1 MAVALCDGEVLAHTL
16 WCARCL
22 TGLRHAEDDDDD
34 EENVKALM
42 SQTHTKGAA
51 AKMHERRAGLAAP
64 PAVEPKSRPPRT
76 DVPATNGG
84 LIKRYLRQVHPATN
98 SNPFLPP
105 RRRKGGIVRP
115 TSSVQLREDGTV
127 SRFQKNFE
135 LLSVL
140 GSGSFSDVLRCRS
153 RMDGCAYAVKRRR
166 GRVVLRNGGWTADG
180 APSAARRNE
189 LKEVHAM
196 AAIAHPHV
204 LRYYVAWRED
214 DQLYIQTELAWGS
227 LEDAVRGLRP
237 SNAVGDRAGRL
248 YLSVVPRQAGAAEQG
263 PVPDAGGGLEERQR
277 EGRQSPCQVGSSA
290 APPPVPPKTRARP
303 ARPASVVGCDADD
316 GMVAPAVVGDHAPAS
331 SAAAMESEDAWGEYS
346 HAAGALLR
354 GSRAARAGLL
364 AATDA
369 AVSGERGRGLLDFS
383 EDAAPESECV
393 LPLAPPNFEGA
404 ALRGSSLAQGGADR
418 PRAASSLSDSAR
430 AQSPLVTLPSAA
442 PPRPLCGSPLARR
455 KPAAGVALSQHDLPA
470 SGAGS
475 KRKQASVHDFFMLQ
489 QQPARGPK
497 ISRLGGDEPPPHPL
511 PQGRGAAGA
520 AGDSERHAPPR
531 TTFMD
536 SGATHRGLGS
546 PAKPPQAH
554 PGALFR
560 GLSSSTDG
568 GASFAIQR
576 PALPLLG
583 RGGGAAASESMPQ
596 FSSFSQEAS
605 QWELCMPPPAEE
617 SGHRGRAA
625 AAADSVPPA
634 SLSFGGGSV
643 AQHLFGPGSQE
654 GGGFLSRRLDSNG
667 YAGGSQAMGTPDHL
681 GAPPAALGAGDAE
694 EDACFSQ
701 ALSLVV
707 TQDAPVRR
715 GSGGMG
721 GDPAAPPYRL
731 GEEDVLALLA
741 DVSAAL
747 AHIHRLGLAHL
758 DVKPANILVVYS
770 CGMVDAD
777 GDWLPE
783 ATALTGTSSG
793 DAALLARLDDGGA
806 PAIAAE
812 ALLQQQR
819 PAHASRVDSSSAAGG
834 RQQPVVLDMEVRT
847 LRLCPVSYPWDAHTP
862 TLVPSLPA
870 GVTAHASLPRIQ
882 ARVGHQ
888 QGPPRQP
895 RTLTP
900 RLPRAH
906 LCSDF
911 GQCSVLGA
919 DEVAEGDSRYLARE
933 LLNGDT
939 SNLPAADIFS
949 LALSVVELAAG
960 IHLPSGDEEYHALR
974 DGCLPLPLLA
984 HLSAP
989 LLSLIGAMA
998 APDPAARPT
1007 AQAILDHP
1015 ALVAHRLRRGGRE
1028 ARAEG
1033 FGESDS
1039 ASLAAFA
1046 PHPFARLASAGV
1058 SSAHEV
1064 SVVSGGAE
1072 EPRGVHVSGSSCS
1085 GTSRTTLRD
1094 PDSGV
1099 PQPPATR
1106 TAAGV
1111 SPTIQALLAA
1121 IDAMVAAGAAPA
1133 DLAETRVFG
1142 AAAYTASPMS
1152 GPTPL
1157 SGRTA
1162 AARGPGAPPRGQEP
1176 SSASGRSDGGLS
1188 DCVMAGGGD
1197 GSSGGEG
1204 WSPPAALPPV
1214 GVMTPFSA
1222 GGAPEGGGGLL
1233 AAADLQVAQDAAG
1246 AQQGVSL
1253 TGLTGARAGGRPP
1266 ALVLSADAALALQ
1279 RDLRVLLA
1287 AAGAGVA
1294 MMPALQ
1300 CEAASAPGRGLP
1312 AKTPGGASHKARG
1325 GRPGPVTAARASLA
1339 PGPAADFS
1347 PEL

>member
-1 MAVALCDGEVLAHTL
+1 MRRQQGLAGFGRGATREDTSGSGRPSRPAGVFSPTGTGLAAMVVALCDGEARCARTL
-16 WCARCL
+16 WRALCL
-22 TGLRHAEDDDDD
+22 TGSRRAEDDEDD

-84 LIKRYLRQVHPATN
+84 LIKSFFRQVHPATN
-98 SNPFLPP
+98 TNPFLPP

-115 TSSVQLREDGTV
+115 ASSVQLREDGAV

-166 GRVVLRNGGWTADG
+166 DRVILRNGGWTADG

-237 SNAVGDRAGRL
+237 SNAVGGRAGRL
-248 YLSVVPRQAGAAEQG
+248 YVPVVPQQVTSGAGAAEQG
-263 PVPDAGGGLEERQR
+263 PVPDADGLEERQR
-277 EGRQSPCQVGSSA
+277 EGRQSPRDAGSSA

-303 ARPASVVGCDADD
+303 SRPASCVGSDADD
-316 GMVAPAVVGDHAPAS
+316 GLTAPAVVGDHAPAS
-331 SAAAMESEDAWGEYS
+331 SAAAMESEDAWGEDS

-369 AVSGERGRGLLDFS
+369 AASGERGRGLLDFS

-404 ALRGSSLAQGGADR
+404 ALRGSSLAPGGADR

-442 PPRPLCGSPLARR
+442 PPRPPCGSPLARR

-497 ISRLGGDEPPPHPL
+497 ISRLGGDEPPHPL
-511 PQGRGAAGA
+511 PQGRATGA
-520 AGDSERHAPPR
+520 AGDNERHAPR

-536 SGATHRGLGS
+536 SGVAHRGQGS

-583 RGGGAAASESMPQ
+583 RGGGGAASESMPQ

-605 QWELCMPPPAEE
+605 QWELCMPPPVEE

-634 SLSFGGGSV
+634 SLSFGGGGV
-643 AQHLFGPGSQE
+643 AQLLFGSGSQE
-654 GGGFLSRRLDSNG
+654 GGGFLARRLDSNG
-667 YAGGSQAMGTPDHL
+667 YAGGSQAMGTPEPA
-681 GAPPAALGAGDAE
+681 GALPAVLGAGNAAE
-694 EDACFSQ
+694 EACFSQ

-715 GSGGMG
+715 GSGAAN
-721 GDPAAPPYRL
+721 GDPAEPPYRL
-731 GEEDVLALLA
+731 VEEDVLALLA
-741 DVSAAL
+741 DVSSAL

-806 PAIAAE
+806 PALAAE

-819 PAHASRVDSSSAAGG
+819 PARASRVDNSSAAGG

-847 LRLCPVSYPWDAHTP
+847 LRLCPATLGMHSRLPSRPHHPQALRRMPPCLIYKLGWVSTRAAATAAHTHAPLPSRPPVQRLWAVLCPRRRRSCRGRLALPRARASERRHEQPPCRRHLLPCALGGRACCWHTP
-862 TLVPSLPA
+862 TLWRR
-870 GVTAHASLPRIQ
+870 GV
-882 ARVGHQ
+882 
-888 QGPPRQP
+888 
-895 RTLTP
+895 
-900 RLPRAH
+900 PRA
-906 LCSDF
+906 
-911 GQCSVLGA
+911 
-919 DEVAEGDSRYLARE
+919 
-933 LLNGDT
+933 
-939 SNLPAADIFS
+939 P
-949 LALSVVELAAG
+949 
-960 IHLPSGDEEYHALR
+960 
-974 DGCLPLPLLA
+974 
-984 HLSAP
+984 
-989 LLSLIGAMA
+989 
-998 APDPAARPT
+998 
-1007 AQAILDHP
+1007 
-1015 ALVAHRLRRGGRE
+1015 
-1028 ARAEG
+1028 
-1033 FGESDS
+1033 
-1039 ASLAAFA
+1039 
-1046 PHPFARLASAGV
+1046 
-1058 SSAHEV
+1058 
-1064 SVVSGGAE
+1064 
-1072 EPRGVHVSGSSCS
+1072 
-1085 GTSRTTLRD
+1085 
-1094 PDSGV
+1094 
-1099 PQPPATR
+1099 
-1106 TAAGV
+1106 
-1111 SPTIQALLAA
+1111 
-1121 IDAMVAAGAAPA
+1121 
-1133 DLAETRVFG
+1133 
-1142 AAAYTASPMS
+1142 
-1152 GPTPL
+1152 
-1157 SGRTA
+1157 
-1162 AARGPGAPPRGQEP
+1162 
-1176 SSASGRSDGGLS
+1176 
-1188 DCVMAGGGD
+1188 
-1197 GSSGGEG
+1197 
-1204 WSPPAALPPV
+1204 
-1214 GVMTPFSA
+1214 
-1222 GGAPEGGGGLL
+1222 
-1233 AAADLQVAQDAAG
+1233 
-1246 AQQGVSL
+1246 
-1253 TGLTGARAGGRPP
+1253 
-1266 ALVLSADAALALQ
+1266 
-1279 RDLRVLLA
+1279 
-1287 AAGAGVA
+1287 
-1294 MMPALQ
+1294 
-1300 CEAASAPGRGLP
+1300 
-1312 AKTPGGASHKARG
+1312 
-1325 GRPGPVTAARASLA
+1325 
-1339 PGPAADFS
+1339 
-1347 PEL
+1347 